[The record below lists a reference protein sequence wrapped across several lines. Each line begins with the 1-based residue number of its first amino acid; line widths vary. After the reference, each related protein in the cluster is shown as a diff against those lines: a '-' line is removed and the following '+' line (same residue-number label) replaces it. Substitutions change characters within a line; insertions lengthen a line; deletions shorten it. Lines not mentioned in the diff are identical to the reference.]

1 MDYFQLSFRTD
12 KKNREPLIA
21 LLAEIQFDAFQETE
35 TGFDTWIP
43 EVEYDTVKEKDI
55 NNLQNLFSFSFEKK
69 IIKHQNWNALW
80 EADFHPIVVNDFC
93 GIRATF
99 HQPIENVQHEI
110 IIDPKMAFGT
120 GHHETTFMVMQAMR
134 NLNFK
139 NTKVLDYGCGTGIL
153 AILAAKLG
161 SLEIVGVDIEAPA
174 VENTIDNLHI
184 NQISG
189 VKVLEGTLDQV
200 KDGDYDIIL
209 ANINRNVI
217 LATLPS
223 LYLKLKQGGTL
234 LVSGFIKEDANLL
247 QENAESAGFIYQD
260 KWQRNNWISMAFTR

>member
-1 MDYFQLSFRTD
+1 MQYTKVKIITDQQEIVSAFLQDYPFESFEETEEGVNAYLPSKEMNKSIELGLNELKDRFHFTFSQ
-12 KKNREPLIA
+12 E
-21 LLAEIQFDAFQETE
+21 EIQ
-35 TGFDTWIP
+35 P
-43 EVEYDTVKEKDI
+43 E
-55 NNLQNLFSFSFEKK
+55 
-69 IIKHQNWNALW
+69 NWNALW
-80 EADFHPIVVNDFC
+80 ESNFTPILVDDFC
-93 GIRATF
+93 GIRADF
-99 HQPIENVQHEI
+99 HDPLTEVKHEI
-110 IIDPKMAFGT
+110 VINPRMAFGT

-223 LYLKLKQGGTL
+223 LLSL
-234 LVSGFIKEDANLL
+234 IH
-247 QENAESAGFIYQD
+247 I
-260 KWQRNNWISMAFTR
+260 